1 MPLALRGPARHCQT
15 MNVLAAV
22 RRGLADPRAAL
33 ARIPA
38 RPAGVA
44 LLCLATL
51 LAAWLI
57 VPRTGTSPVL
67 VAAHDLS
74 PGTALTAGDVRVEQY
89 PGTLGPAG
97 ALTNADDVD
106 GASTGGAIAAGT
118 PLTSAALV
126 GPDAGLRPPDTV
138 LVPTVF
144 GDAQSVSV
152 IRPGHRLRV
161 FAAGTGTAVSDTDD
175 ESGDALTGLAASG
188 ALVDEAVV
196 TAVHSPSGP
205 AAQGSTV
212 VTLAVTESEAAAL
225 ARDAG
230 AYLSFALL
238 N

>member
-1 MPLALRGPARHCQT
+1 
-15 MNVLAAV
+15 MNALAAV
-22 RRGLADPRAAL
+22 RQAVNDPRAVL

-51 LAAWLI
+51 LAAWMI
-57 VPRTGTSPVL
+57 VPRTGTAPVL
-67 VAAHDLS
+67 VAAHDLE
-74 PGTALTAGDVRVEQY
+74 PGTVLTAGDVRLEQY
-89 PGTLGPAG
+89 PAALSPDG
-97 ALTNADDVD
+97 ALTRVPDADGV
-106 GASTGGAIAAGT
+106 STGGAIAAGT
-118 PLTSAALV
+118 PLTSASLL
-126 GPDAGLRPPDTV
+126 GPDAGLRPPGTV

-161 FAAGTGTAVSDTDD
+161 FAAGGAEQADAADGDD
-175 ESGDALTGLAASG
+175 DLGGLGATG
-188 ALVDEAVV
+188 ALVEEAVV
-196 TAVHSPSGP
+196 TAVHSPPGP

-212 VTLAVTESEAAAL
+212 VTLAVTEPEAAAL
-225 ARDAG
+225 SRDAG